1 MKVGNTFS
9 VSLPMVSAVSLVFG
23 GQAADELAVVPLGGR
38 HLFRGPLHPPGVV
51 GFLLIKIVVL
61 IVVVRLDRV

>member
-1 MKVGNTFS
+1 MKVGKKFS

-38 HLFRGPLHPPGVV
+38 HLFRGPLHPGVV